1 MKHTLSYILGIS
13 IILAMGIGQVKAD
26 TTLWSNYAPNGEKFS
41 QTASIDF
48 TSQSIKAEIDLSTCS
63 STATWEN
70 ILSIGTGINAW
81 NGYYNVHLYY
91 TASSKTLQLNW
102 VNMSNASVQT
112 DIPLSSTDLTVELS
126 SAGLSIN
133 GEVHSSYTGTVLSS
147 LLSQT
152 SVQIGSTQGGTRS
165 YATYKAVTITDGT
178 ETSTYVVPEYG
189 KSYLSLIH
197 I

>member
-63 STATWEN
+63 STTTWEN

-81 NGYYNVHLYY
+81 NG
-91 TASSKTLQLNW
+91 
-102 VNMSNASVQT
+102 
-112 DIPLSSTDLTVELS
+112 
-126 SAGLSIN
+126 
-133 GEVHSSYTGTVLSS
+133 
-147 LLSQT
+147 
-152 SVQIGSTQGGTRS
+152 
-165 YATYKAVTITDGT
+165 
-178 ETSTYVVPEYG
+178 
-189 KSYLSLIH
+189 
-197 I
+197 